1 MNRMAAGN
9 LEPPRGLDAR
19 ILIVDDQRTNI
30 VVLSA
35 ILQTAGAT
43 NVATETSPHL
53 VIDRV
58 LNWQPDLVLLDLHMP
73 GKSGYEL
80 LEELEA
86 IDAPTL
92 PMVIVVTADDTQEA
106 TRQALRLGA
115 NDLLIKPVDPA
126 EMLLRIDQLLSM
138 RFYQNR
144 LRARSSQLESQVRLR
159 TAELEAAH
167 KETLARLAV
176 AAEYRDDETGRHAQ
190 RVGML
195 AAVLA
200 QEMGLDPRVV
210 ELMEAAAALHDVG
223 KIGIPDNILLKPG
236 SLTPA
241 EFAVMQTH
249 TTIGFNILKGSEVR
263 LLRLAAKIA
272 LSHHERWDG
281 EGYPQR
287 LRGDSAPVVGRIV
300 AVADAFDAMTHLRPY
315 RRAMSIGDAAGEILK
330 GADSQFDP
338 RVVDA
343 FQASLSRLGA
353 VSV

>member
-35 ILQTAGAT
+35 VLQTTGAT

-115 NDLLIKPVDPA
+115 NDLLIKPLADTEPVPETKTGPPVIKLALVLLAATGALAAIFAANARDARPTSDRSRQGVPA
-126 EMLLRIDQLLSM
+126 AQANTSLRLEILV
-138 RFYQNR
+138 
-144 LRARSSQLESQVRLR
+144 RARRLYRSVSHRPRAASSTSRAYGDR
-159 TAELEAAH
+159 PCCSTS
-167 KETLARLAV
+167 R
-176 AAEYRDDETGRHAQ
+176 
-190 RVGML
+190 
-195 AAVLA
+195 
-200 QEMGLDPRVV
+200 
-210 ELMEAAAALHDVG
+210 
-223 KIGIPDNILLKPG
+223 
-236 SLTPA
+236 
-241 EFAVMQTH
+241 
-249 TTIGFNILKGSEVR
+249 
-263 LLRLAAKIA
+263 
-272 LSHHERWDG
+272 
-281 EGYPQR
+281 
-287 LRGDSAPVVGRIV
+287 RG
-300 AVADAFDAMTHLRPY
+300 
-315 RRAMSIGDAAGEILK
+315 
-330 GADSQFDP
+330 
-338 RVVDA
+338 
-343 FQASLSRLGA
+343 
-353 VSV
+353 